1 MSAYVVVFL
10 DSVSD
15 PAELAEYRRIGS
27 PTVKAA
33 GGRFVVRGTSGFE
46 VREGDQ
52 PVGVF
57 VLEFPDL
64 ATAKTW
70 YDSPTY
76 QEALSHRQKGA
87 KCRAVIV
94 DGFNPVT

>member
-10 DSVSD
+10 DSVND
-15 PAELAEYRRIGS
+15 PAELAEYRRIGG
-27 PTVKAA
+27 PTLKAA
-33 GGRFVVRGTSGFE
+33 GGRFIVRGGGQFE
-46 VREGDQ
+46 VREGEK
-52 PVGVF
+52 PAGIF

-64 ATAKTW
+64 ATAQTW